1 MNDRKRE
8 KTALLLNVL
17 IVVFAVAGTIMMLF
31 FRSNDPTL
39 QSKGVA
45 NLKYFTVLS
54 NEACGI
60 VAVVCLVLRL
70 RGKRQP
76 MLAKLTAAAAVGLTF
91 LTIAAF
97 LGPMYGM
104 LKMYHG
110 ANFFFHLVLPLTA
123 MAEFVLSSD
132 EEVEEES
139 TGTSESREIP
149 FGWTFFSMIPVLAYG
164 AAYLTNI
171 LVNGVGVWPDS
182 NDFYGFVNWGLPVGI
197 GIFAVLLLVT
207 WGIACA
213 LRAAHKKVNRPRIED
228 SAD

>member
-17 IVVFAVAGTIMMLF
+17 IVVFAVAGTILMLF

-149 FGWTFFSMIPVLAYG
+149 FGWTFFTMIPVLAYG

-182 NDFYGFVNWGLPVGI
+182 NDFY
-197 GIFAVLLLVT
+197 
-207 WGIACA
+207 
-213 LRAAHKKVNRPRIED
+213 AAHKKVNRPRIED

>member
-8 KTALLLNVL
+8 KIALLLNVL

-123 MAEFVLSSD
+123 MAEFVLTND
-132 EEVEEES
+132 AEALV
-139 TGTSESREIP
+139 IP

-213 LRAAHKKVNRPRIED
+213 LRAAHKKVHQSRI
-228 SAD
+228 

>member
-1 MNDRKRE
+1 MNDQKRE
-8 KTALLLNVL
+8 KIALLLNVL
-17 IVVFAVAGTIMMLF
+17 IVAFAVTGTIMMLF

-97 LGPMYGM
+97 LGPLYGM
-104 LKMYHG
+104 LKMYRG

-149 FGWTFFSMIPVLAYG
+149 FGWTFFTMIPVLAYG

-207 WGIACA
+207 WGIACT
-213 LRAAHKKVNRPRIED
+213 LRAAHKKVHQSRI
-228 SAD
+228 

>member
-1 MNDRKRE
+1 M
-8 KTALLLNVL
+8 LLNVL
-17 IVVFAVAGTIMMLF
+17 IVVFAVAGTILMLF

-39 QSKGVA
+39 QAKGVA

-60 VAVVCLVLRL
+60 VALVCLVQRL

-97 LGPMYGM
+97 LGPLYGM

-171 LVNGVGVWPDS
+171 LVNGVGVWPDT

-213 LRAAHKKVNRPRIED
+213 LRAAHKKVHQPRIGN
-228 SAD
+228 SAN

>member
-1 MNDRKRE
+1 MRKQ
-8 KTALLLNVL
+8 KIALLLNVV
-17 IVVFAVAGTIMMLF
+17 IVVFAVAGTILMLF
-31 FRSNDPTL
+31 FRGEDQTL
-39 QSKGVA
+39 QANGVA

-60 VAVVCLVLRL
+60 VALVCLVLRL

-123 MAEFVLSSD
+123 MAEFVLTRD
-132 EEVEEES
+132 AEEDD
-139 TGTSESREIP
+139 IP
-149 FGWTFFSMIPVLAYG
+149 FGWTFFTMIPVLAYG

-171 LVNGVGVWPDS
+171 LVNGVGVWPDT

-197 GIFAVLLLVT
+197 GIFAGLLLAT